1 MPRKQFF
8 QKVGQTRIVP
18 ISLKI
23 VAVFTVLLLLSN
35 FTTNTINLLLSQKQI
50 INLNNTIMVSQL
62 KDLYSAAGNQY
73 QIFSFNGERQTC
85 IEALKSVSKKGL

>member
-1 MPRKQFF
+1 MSRKQFF

-50 INLNNTIMVSQL
+50 INLNNTIMVSRL

-73 QIFSFNGERQTC
+73 QIFSFNG
-85 IEALKSVSKKGL
+85 

>member
-1 MPRKQFF
+1 MSRKQFF

-50 INLNNTIMVSQL
+50 TI
-62 KDLYSAAGNQY
+62 
-73 QIFSFNGERQTC
+73 
-85 IEALKSVSKKGL
+85 